1 MKTKV
6 FIAGQEGM
14 VGSAI
19 YSLLKKKKYNL
30 INCKRSKLDLT
41 SQRSVESFFKKYR
54 PNIVI
59 NAAGRVGGILDNSK
73 FQSDY
78 LYINS
83 MIGLNLINCSFKY
96 KVKKMINL
104 GSACIYPKYSKTTI
118 KEKDLLTSE
127 LEPSNEGYALA
138 KILTLKYGSY
148 LNKKFSKDFISL
160 QPANLYGEK
169 DNFDLHSSHVI
180 PALIRKFHEAKIK
193 NKKKVIVWGDGT
205 PKREFLHV
213 KDLADAIYFCLKKKI
228 NHTYLN
234 VAGIDCVTI
243 NQLSKIIKK
252 ITKFE
257 GKVVFDKSYPNGVK
271 KRKLD
276 SAILTKLGWKAK
288 INLKKGL
295 QDYYKHFIDLNLS

>member
-19 YSLLKKKKYNL
+19 YCLLKKKKYNL

-83 MIGLNLINCSFKY
+83 MIGLNLINSSFKY
-96 KVKKMINL
+96 KVKKVINL
-104 GSACIYPKYSKTTI
+104 GSACIYPKYSKNPI
-118 KEKDLLTSE
+118 KEKNLLTSE

-193 NKKKVIVWGDGT
+193 KKKEVIVWGDGT

-234 VAGIDCVTI
+234 VAGIDHVSI

-252 ITKFE
+252 VTKFE
-257 GKVVFDKSYPNGVK
+257 GKIVFDKSYLNGVK
-271 KRKLD
+271 NRKLD
-276 SAILTKLGWKAK
+276 NAILAKLGWKAK

-295 QDYYKHFIDLNLS
+295 QSYYKYFVDMERS